1 MNWLGNLNSNYQG
14 LSGFDICEHVII
26 KGGLPMS
33 NKIFKSLK
41 DSQKSYKICLYC
53 NTENQLHIFLV
64 STPVFER
71 RLLGVEGL
79 GSGTLVLPFICQ
91 KCIFDKQISKCNC
104 PRSCITIYW
113 SELYFNANI

>member
-1 MNWLGNLNSNYQG
+1 
-14 LSGFDICEHVII
+14 
-26 KGGLPMS
+26 MS

-71 RLLGVEGL
+71 RLLKVEGL
-79 GSGTLVLPFICQ
+79 GSGLLCYHLFVKNVFLTNKYQSVTVRGHVLPFNGQ
-91 KCIFDKQISKCNC
+91 SCISTQIFECNC
-104 PRSCITIYW
+104 PR
-113 SELYFNANI
+113 